1 MKGDFKVV
9 FDNIKIKLDKR
20 KLEAILAFLLIQNSR
35 NTIRISFCKEVLYE
49 NYLVKELDQIQI
61 ILIFHSTQQ
70 KI

>member
-35 NTIRISFCKEVLYE
+35 NTIRISFFKEVLYE